1 MVALYTMYYCISFLS
16 SKVATAFPL
25 RYSSAKNR
33 KTDDLYSMQILY
45 CFLKTKTVAF
55 FILPKK
61 IKCVFQIKTRVGRIK
76 VDSNDDYHS

>member
-1 MVALYTMYYCISFLS
+1 
-16 SKVATAFPL
+16 
-25 RYSSAKNR
+25 
-33 KTDDLYSMQILY
+33 MQILY